1 MKKILYNICIM
12 IIIIICPINVWASDD
27 LIVIN
32 DQEKINIEYVEIS
45 NDPELFS
52 REHKISMS
60 VNPNTE
66 KRVGSYKLK
75 ANQWSYVKI

>member
-32 DQEKINIEYVEIS
+32 DQEKSI
-45 NDPELFS
+45 
-52 REHKISMS
+52 
-60 VNPNTE
+60 
-66 KRVGSYKLK
+66 
-75 ANQWSYVKI
+75 

>member
-32 DQEKINIEYVEIS
+32 DQEKINIEYVEFLMIQ
-45 NDPELFS
+45 NCF
-52 REHKISMS
+52 RENI
-60 VNPNTE
+60 
-66 KRVGSYKLK
+66 RFL
-75 ANQWSYVKI
+75 

>member
-52 REHKISMS
+52 REHKIS
-60 VNPNTE
+60 E
-66 KRVGSYKLK
+66 
-75 ANQWSYVKI
+75 